1 VLARNLSKRFPA
13 IAGTARLIPALLVS
27 ALLCLAAAAPQQ
39 QVAGPAPPPPLQ
51 PPCDGF
57 ASAVAG
63 DSVFGISNAG
73 VEQALPAGMSV
84 AACSL
89 GVHMSI
95 NTFGKLE
102 LRDWD
107 PNTLA
112 PDPGAI
118 ALRRAFFDGSN
129 LWYLGGWMPRATFV
143 PPVVISS
150 VPGVAE
156 PPKPSVAMQFTGSG
170 WSPDPTAIKAMFTP
184 EGPAE
189 LPAAVKLNS
198 DGSRE
203 ALPGPHPVLA
213 HAVCAGDTDLATLRI
228 VQAVSRTD
236 VKPFPMPRE
245 FAQRFRVPQQV
256 ELRWIELGMAGF
268 TSFGGTYDDPG
279 VSELPILAVVDGE
292 SMPSPVPGMPP
303 SLVEARIDLNALSTA
318 GFAGPCWGS
327 HLDFDHTVTLEPDHD
342 YWIYVRE
349 AATSTFMNRRIKGDE
364 PPEFTA
370 GIGPYFCRADSI
382 GEWIQ
387 AANQVLAFRIVAH
400 PTAPPPPPAPPPIA
414 RPASPP
420 TPPMPTVA
428 AFALNTTPNPT
439 PGSVRVDWSGAVGP
453 VRCEVLDA
461 RGRRLAEGSGGA
473 AGSWTWQGTDRD
485 GRAVA
490 SGVYFVRAHD
500 SAGRA
505 SNQRVMI
512 VR

>member
-1 VLARNLSKRFPA
+1 MNTRFLSRAIPSVLVV
-13 IAGTARLIPALLVS
+13 ALL
-27 ALLCLAAAAPQQ
+27 ALAAAAPGEPDP
-39 QVAGPAPPPPLQ
+39 VGPAPPPKLQ
-51 PPCDGF
+51 PPCDEF
-57 ASAVAG
+57 ASAVTG
-63 DSVFGISNAG
+63 DSTFAILNNIAL
-73 VEQALPAGMSV
+73 EQALPAGMSV

-89 GVHMSI
+89 RVHLSYDG
-95 NTFGKLE
+95 FGRLE

-107 PNTLA
+107 PTTLA
-112 PDPGAI
+112 PDPDAI

-129 LWYLGGWMPRATFV
+129 LWFRSGWTPMTTFV
-143 PPVVISS
+143 PPVVTSS

-156 PPKPSVAMQFTGSG
+156 PPKPSVAMQFLGTS
-170 WSPDPTAIKAMFTP
+170 WSPDPNKVTAYFTP

-189 LPAAVKLNS
+189 LPAAAKIDA

-203 ALPGPHPVLA
+203 PLPGPHPVLA
-213 HAVCAGDTDLATLRI
+213 HAVCAGDSDLATLRV

-236 VKPFPMPRE
+236 IKPFPSPRE
-245 FAQRFRVPQQV
+245 FAQEFRVPQQV
-256 ELRWIELGMAGF
+256 ELRWIELAMAGF
-268 TSFGGTYDDPG
+268 ISFGGTYDDPG
-279 VSELPILAVVDGE
+279 VREFPILAIIDGE
-292 SMPSPVPGMPP
+292 SMPHPLPNMPP
-303 SLVEARIDLNALSTA
+303 PLVEAPVDMNALSISS
-318 GFAGPCWGS
+318 FSGPLWGS
-327 HLDFDHTVTLEPDHD
+327 HLDFDRTVTLEPDHD

-349 AATSTFMNRRIKGDE
+349 AATSTFMNRRVRGDE
-364 PPEFTA
+364 PPAFTES
-370 GIGPYFCRADSI
+370 IGPYFCRADSM
-382 GEWIQ
+382 GPWNRT
-387 AANQVLAFRIVAH
+387 ADQVLAFRIVAH
-400 PTAPPPPPAPPPIA
+400 PTLPPPPPAPPPIA

-420 TPPMPTVA
+420 TPPMPGAA
-428 AFALNTTPNPT
+428 AFALNTTPNPA

-490 SGVYFVRAHD
+490 SGVYFVRARD